1 MPLFASAPQTLDC
14 RNCLC
19 RYAHK
24 DCSSFKS
31 PCINIIYSSVIIPNK
46 QGSSVV
52 VGLAVQMFIVADTPT
67 MAQAATHIITAVV
80 THITAASMVACHP
93 KLVS

>member
-1 MPLFASAPQTLDC
+1 L
-14 RNCLC
+14 
-19 RYAHK
+19 K
-24 DCSSFKS
+24 DLKILKILTFTNFQIFQFKIKF

>member
-1 MPLFASAPQTLDC
+1 M
-14 RNCLC
+14 
-19 RYAHK
+19 
-24 DCSSFKS
+24 
-31 PCINIIYSSVIIPNK
+31 
-46 QGSSVV
+46 V